1 VGAVKEFAL
10 YTAARL
16 GVFLACYAV
25 VLGLVTLL
33 GGRDQAAGVLPLV
46 VAVRASAAL
55 STYLLRGLRDR
66 FAARVQARADRIVAS
81 QDDHA

>member
-1 VGAVKEFAL
+1 MKEFAL

-16 GVFLACYAV
+16 GVFVACYAV

-46 VAVRASAAL
+46 VAVLASAAL
-55 STYLLRGLRDR
+55 SAYLLRGLRDR
-66 FAARVQARADRIVAS
+66 FAARVHARADRIVTNN
-81 QDDHA
+81 DRR